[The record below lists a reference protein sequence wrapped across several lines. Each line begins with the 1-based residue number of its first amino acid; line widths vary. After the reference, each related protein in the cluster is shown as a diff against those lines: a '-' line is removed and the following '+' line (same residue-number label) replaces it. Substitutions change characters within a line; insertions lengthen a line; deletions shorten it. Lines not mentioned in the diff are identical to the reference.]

1 MSEKIK
7 VLLLDDMEDA
17 IVLQTLILESKGYEV
32 VSAINGI
39 DGLEKLKN
47 YHPDI
52 IISDVL
58 MPEMDGFEFCRKVK
72 DNEALRNI
80 PFVFYSAQ
88 YTDKYDQK
96 LADEIGAEGFIIKP
110 IEMDEFLSRISAI
123 LQKHRIEFSDK
134 SSERDSETEEEFDKK
149 HYIAQSKMLDKKLKE
164 LEEQHLK
171 LIKSEDNYRRLL
183 NGLSSDYFI
192 YHHDTQGIFT
202 YISPSVTELL
212 GYETD
217 NIRIHYSTYFTDN
230 PINTLAKEY
239 TKKALQGEEQPAYEV
254 EVVAKNGKNLQLQI
268 SERPL
273 FDENDDVVGIEGI
286 AHDITAQKR
295 LEKFEHESNDKIH
308 KALVDA
314 IGAIA
319 ITVEK
324 RDPYTAGHQQRVA
337 KLAVKIGR
345 KLGLSEEKLQGLL
358 LGSTVHDIGKITIP
372 IEILTKPTK
381 LMDMEFALIKNH
393 PQQGYEILKDIEFPW
408 PLGEMIL
415 QHHERIDG
423 SGYPNGLK
431 SDEIIIEAKII
442 CVADVIEAIS
452 SHRPYRAAL
461 GLDIALEEVKKNRDI
476 LYDANVVDAAIEVMR
491 ENPTLLDESR
501 KIL

>member
-1 MSEKIK
+1 MNEKVK

-17 IVLQTLILESKGYEV
+17 IVLQTLILESNGYEV

-39 DGLEKLKN
+39 NGLEKLKN

-58 MPEMDGFEFCRKVK
+58 MPKMDGFEFCRKVK
-72 DNEALRNI
+72 EQEDLKNI

-110 IEMDEFLSRISAI
+110 IEMEDFLEKINQI
-123 LQKHRIEFSDK
+123 LQKHKI
-134 SSERDSETEEEFDKK
+134 SSTEENTDLKHESEEFDKK

-164 LEEQHLK
+164 LEEQHLEI
-171 LIKSEDNYRRLL
+171 IKSEEKYRRLL
-183 NGLSSDYFI
+183 DGLSSDYFI
-192 YHHDTQGIFT
+192 YHHDIEGIFT
-202 YISPSVTELL
+202 YISPSVSKLL
-212 GYETD
+212 GYSTED
-217 NIRIHYSTYFTDN
+217 IKKHYSIYFTDN
-230 PINTLAKEY
+230 PINQLAKDN
-239 TKKALQGEEQPAYEV
+239 TNKALQGEEQQSYEV
-254 EVVAKNGKNLQLQI
+254 EVVAKNGKFHLLQI

-273 FDENDDVVGIEGI
+273 FDEDENVIGIEGI

-295 LEKFEHESNDKIH
+295 LEKLEHESNDKIH
-308 KALVDA
+308 KSLVDA

-337 KLAVKIGR
+337 KLAVMIGR
-345 KLGLSEEKLQGLL
+345 KLGLSNEKLEGIL
-358 LGSTVHDIGKITIP
+358 LGATVHDIGKITIP
-372 IEILTKPTK
+372 TEILTKPTK
-381 LMDMEFALIKNH
+381 LMDIEFELIKNH
-393 PQQGYEILKDIEFPW
+393 PQQGYEILKDVEFPW
-408 PLGEMIL
+408 PLGKMIL

-431 SDEIIIEAKII
+431 ADEIIIEAKII

-461 GLDIALEEVKKNRDI
+461 GLELALEEVKKYRNI
-476 LYDANVVDAAIEVMR
+476 LYDASVVDAAIEVMN
-491 ENPTLLDESR
+491 ENPTLLEERS
-501 KIL
+501 LLL